1 MRADRGFD
9 HPHHC
14 RHYDYLLSSYYVP
27 DTDSP
32 LNSPRVGHYCPCHT
46 DEDTKAQR
54 MISPRPWME
63 GAARLGGGTPL
74 WTPCPE
80 PFPPASGASW
90 SAGLCRSVLLR
101 FQAFPGLAWLPSPAS
116 SLLSCSE
123 QLFERRWKRKRHLG
137 PQAWSSPLAHLSY
150 GLSSSSKNTN
160 ILTGQK
166 LCRFS
171 KGRLSCG
178 LGGIPPGPGRW
189 SKWG

>member
-90 SAGLCRSVLLR
+90 RAGLCRSVLLR

-137 PQAWSSPLAHLSY
+137 PQAWSSPGLPAVWAVLA
-150 GLSSSSKNTN
+150 GAVAAP
-160 ILTGQK
+160 
-166 LCRFS
+166 
-171 KGRLSCG
+171 
-178 LGGIPPGPGRW
+178 PPGTPKASVRHGPNLLPSKAPG
-189 SKWG
+189 SVSCKHGG